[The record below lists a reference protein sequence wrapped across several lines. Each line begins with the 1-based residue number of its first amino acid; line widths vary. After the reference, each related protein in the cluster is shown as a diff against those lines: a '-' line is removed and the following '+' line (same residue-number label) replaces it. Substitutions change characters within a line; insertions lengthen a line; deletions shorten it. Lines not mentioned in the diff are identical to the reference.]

1 MFLNF
6 WISYVEVIECVSSIL
21 FEISNGAFQ
30 KELKLKTV
38 TPSNGVNANGPFNAE
53 LTIINVM
60 VLKWVDHNAYHLG
73 ALPSRVPQNI
83 QTITYLFLDSIIS

>member
-1 MFLNF
+1 MFLIF
-6 WISYVEVIECVSSIL
+6 WMSYGEVIECVGSIL

-38 TPSNGVNANGPFNAE
+38 TPSSCVNAIGPFNAK

-60 VLKWVDHNAYHLG
+60 VLEWVD
-73 ALPSRVPQNI
+73 S
-83 QTITYLFLDSIIS
+83 